1 MLSDSPVFVQPYQ
14 LPKLQADSVAMDKLG
29 PMPEKWDNQDL
40 DNRSVGS
47 YSLAESAPSVMS
59 SATAARTMLAEMG
72 TLRNVRNMM
81 YAETREAQAK
91 VDNTTWRPGAIE
103 KDVKGDKSGDDP
115 LDIRLSTTFSAYG
128 NALEAY
134 DSNRTGAG
142 GKEGESW
149 ISGFGR
155 TYVPQDSQKVTSM
168 GKFLEQV
175 GNPRKS
181 MRMVKRLTRTGAF
194 QRTCKQG

>member
-1 MLSDSPVFVQPYQ
+1 ME
-14 LPKLQADSVAMDKLG
+14 KLG

-81 YAETREAQAK
+81 YVETREAQAK
-91 VDNTTWRPGAIE
+91 VDNTTWRPDAIE

-134 DSNRTGAG
+134 ASNRTVQA
-142 GKEGESW
+142 
-149 ISGFGR
+149 
-155 TYVPQDSQKVTSM
+155 
-168 GKFLEQV
+168 
-175 GNPRKS
+175 
-181 MRMVKRLTRTGAF
+181 VKRDNHGYRDLVVHTYHKTHR
-194 QRTCKQG
+194 K